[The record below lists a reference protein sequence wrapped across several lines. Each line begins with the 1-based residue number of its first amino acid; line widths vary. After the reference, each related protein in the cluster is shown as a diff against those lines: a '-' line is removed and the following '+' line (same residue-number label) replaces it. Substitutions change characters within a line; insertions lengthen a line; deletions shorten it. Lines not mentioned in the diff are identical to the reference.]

1 MRTKTISQN
10 GKFQANLNGIW
21 TIFEYINLNNNKEAF
36 DNSRGIIII
45 ALCKIQRL
53 SLFQKFVGEKWTL
66 LLFFVL
72 YTRIEKGIE

>member
-1 MRTKTISQN
+1 MCLGIVSVRLWTLGIMRTKTISQN

-53 SLFQKFVGEKWTL
+53 SLFQKFVGED
-66 LLFFVL
+66 
-72 YTRIEKGIE
+72 